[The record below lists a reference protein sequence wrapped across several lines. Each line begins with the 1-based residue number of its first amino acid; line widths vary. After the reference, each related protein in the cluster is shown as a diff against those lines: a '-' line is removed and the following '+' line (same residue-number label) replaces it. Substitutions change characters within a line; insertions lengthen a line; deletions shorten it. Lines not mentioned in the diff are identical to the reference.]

1 MSTLLAKC
9 VTRFLMR
16 SARTSSPP
24 SPSMLMTSSAPAP
37 APGSVSP
44 PPGRS
49 ARMRCSRFPRNSARG
64 PVPSVQGQCQ
74 VSSATHSVQG
84 QCREPVPGSRVPGIR
99 EPRSREPA
107 PMSREPVSIEP
118 VSGEPVSRE
127 PVSTVPVSA
136 LTVTRVPAPVSV
148 LRASAKSVQ
157 CQEGPVPG
165 VSSADG
171 DQSARASLSVESQCQ
186 ESPVPRSSSCQE
198 CPVPE
203 CSVLRVLRS

>member
-1 MSTLLAKC
+1 MSTLHAKL
-9 VTRFLMR
+9 VMTFLMSSGR
-16 SARTSSPP
+16 SSLPP
-24 SPSMLMTSSAPAP
+24 SPSMLMMRSAPAP

-64 PVPSVQGQCQ
+64 PVPSVQGQC
-74 VSSATHSVQG
+74 
-84 QCREPVPGSRVPGIR
+84 REPVPGSRVPGIR

-107 PMSREPVSIEP
+107 PVSIEPVSIEP

-127 PVSTVPVSA
+127 PVSTVPVSV

-157 CQEGPVPG
+157 CQEGPVPR

-186 ESPVPRSSSCQE
+186 ECPVPRSSSCQE